1 MENNKHNKFFI
12 GKKVMWVEDDEFFS
26 SLMTKKLSETGC
38 TLVFTPTGEEAIKI
52 ISEEKPD
59 VVILDILL
67 PGINGFKVLER
78 IRSEEELKNV
88 PVIVLSNLGGQEN
101 FEKAY
106 SLGVKKYLIKTNTNF
121 SEVLEEIE
129 ASLRRS

>member
-1 MENNKHNKFFI
+1 
-12 GKKVMWVEDDEFFS
+12 MWVEDDEFFS